1 MVRRRQSEERKV
13 KPDIRYN
20 SVVVS
25 RFINHMMLDGKRSI
39 AETIFYDALDKISAT
54 KKDAD
59 PFKVF
64 SEALRNVSPIM
75 EVKGRRVGG
84 ATYQVPMEV
93 RRNRSQSGDEMA
105 DSVFEYVR
113 ASRWLRNCQR
123 NLWMLLRT

>member
-93 RRNRSQSGDEMA
+93 RRNRSNLGM
-105 DSVFEYVR
+105 
-113 ASRWLRNCQR
+113 RWLIQYSS
-123 NLWMLLRT
+123 TSGQVDG